1 MNEPKLRPTSL
12 DYALAAI
19 APALII
25 LMIGSL
31 VAFLM
36 TALYRGEFP
45 VRLMW
50 VLGLFT
56 FASVLISRIAI
67 EQSRSQAL
75 VYLGLLGGAT
85 LLVAP
90 RYFVIEG
97 PFSSLSLPILVVFLL
112 LISYLADRITFDC
125 TAVDVAGDA
134 QGEGL
139 LQSLGLLKKSRIAV
153 KAGQTRRKHNPG
165 VWVLYFALLALP
177 VFGLGQLI
185 IESRTGRSLAWFY
198 MIVYLLSALLL
209 LVMISLL
216 SVRRYSRQRGL
227 EMEMGLSMKWLLAGG
242 AAVSVLMMV
251 MAILPL
257 PSLDSGF
264 WEPPFKIT
272 NRDDLRAHRWGWG
285 SETVGDG
292 KGGQQ
297 QGGQQQG
304 GQQQGGQQ
312 QGGQQQGGQQ
322 QGGQQQGRQQQGEQ
336 QQGEQQQ
343 GEQQQGEQQ
352 QGEQQQGEQQ
362 QGGQQPAAQQ
372 PTTQKQDQK
381 SAERKPGELLQR
393 GNPQDAAAP
402 QPRQDQTKFKTPEL
416 PKIEWNP
423 GASLRWLML
432 LVLVAIAIFF
442 AIRNRRELAA
452 WIHGFIAMVKGWFH
466 PDAGP
471 TAMETGEI
479 SEREEKTSIRFSDL
493 PNPFS
498 RHAGDPDGTIKA
510 LFDAACIWGHEHR
523 VPRRE
528 DETPEEFVARLGR
541 KYSPIAETLKRLG
554 MAYSRLAYAQKHV
567 QPGEVQALRTLWDWM
582 VQHPSRAASPGTILK

>member
-322 QGGQQQGRQQQGEQ
+322 QGGQQQG
-336 QQGEQQQ
+336 
-343 GEQQQGEQQ
+343 
-352 QGEQQQGEQQ
+352 
-362 QGGQQPAAQQ
+362 GQQPAAQQ

>member
-139 LQSLGLLKKSRIAV
+139 LQSLGLLKKSRIVV

-242 AAVSVLMMV
+242 VAVSVLMMV

-272 NRDDLRAHRWGWG
+272 NRDDLRSHRWGWG

-297 QGGQQQG
+297 QDG
-304 GQQQGGQQ
+304 
-312 QGGQQQGGQQ
+312 
-322 QGGQQQGRQQQGEQ
+322 
-336 QQGEQQQ
+336 QQQ

-402 QPRQDQTKFKTPEL
+402 QPRQDQTKFKIPEL

>member
-139 LQSLGLLKKSRIAV
+139 LQSLGLLKKSRIVV

-272 NRDDLRAHRWGWG
+272 NRDDLRSHRWGWG

-304 GQQQGGQQ
+304 G
-312 QGGQQQGGQQ
+312 
-322 QGGQQQGRQQQGEQ
+322 Q

>member
-312 QGGQQQGGQQ
+312 QG
-322 QGGQQQGRQQQGEQ
+322 EQ

-343 GEQQQGEQQ
+343 GV
-352 QGEQQQGEQQ
+352 QQQGEQQ

>member
-139 LQSLGLLKKSRIAV
+139 LQSLGLLKKSRIVV

-242 AAVSVLMMV
+242 VAVSVLMMV

-297 QGGQQQG
+297 QDG
-304 GQQQGGQQ
+304 
-312 QGGQQQGGQQ
+312 
-322 QGGQQQGRQQQGEQ
+322 
-336 QQGEQQQ
+336 QQQ

>member
-272 NRDDLRAHRWGWG
+272 NRDDLRSHRCGWG
-285 SETVGDG
+285 SVTVGDG
-292 KGGQQ
+292 
-297 QGGQQQG
+297 QGGQQQD
-304 GQQQGGQQ
+304 GQHH
-312 QGGQQQGGQQ
+312 
-322 QGGQQQGRQQQGEQ
+322 GEQ

-343 GEQQQGEQQ
+343 GEQQQG
-352 QGEQQQGEQQ
+352 
-362 QGGQQPAAQQ
+362 
-372 PTTQKQDQK
+372 
-381 SAERKPGELLQR
+381 
-393 GNPQDAAAP
+393 
-402 QPRQDQTKFKTPEL
+402 
-416 PKIEWNP
+416 
-423 GASLRWLML
+423 
-432 LVLVAIAIFF
+432 
-442 AIRNRRELAA
+442 
-452 WIHGFIAMVKGWFH
+452 
-466 PDAGP
+466 
-471 TAMETGEI
+471 
-479 SEREEKTSIRFSDL
+479 
-493 PNPFS
+493 
-498 RHAGDPDGTIKA
+498 
-510 LFDAACIWGHEHR
+510 
-523 VPRRE
+523 
-528 DETPEEFVARLGR
+528 
-541 KYSPIAETLKRLG
+541 
-554 MAYSRLAYAQKHV
+554 
-567 QPGEVQALRTLWDWM
+567 
-582 VQHPSRAASPGTILK
+582 